1 MRMKMGALLGALL
14 LLTVFFTGCS
24 APGGGQTTA
33 GSSQA
38 VQSQSAK
45 LLVKMLDVGQG
56 DAILIETGVQTV
68 LVDTSDLDER
78 EKLKSELKE
87 AGVTKIDKVILTHP
101 HADHIGGMDVLLAD
115 FQVGEVFDN
124 GMPSTSKIFI
134 RYMKE
139 LKEKN
144 IKRHGLKAGEVL
156 DLGNGVIFKVLAPS
170 EELAAKGAKQ
180 GYKHDPNNESV
191 MGQLIYGDFK
201 MMFTGD
207 GEAPE
212 EKEVLAA
219 LAGTDLHSQV
229 LKAGHHGSKTSS
241 SKEWLRAVN
250 PETALISCGAGNDYG
265 HPHKETMKKYQALKM
280 KIYETDKN
288 GTITLTSD
296 GKGYEVSVEKGDAQ

>member
-38 VQSQSAK
+38 VQSQPAK

-156 DLGNGVIFKVLAPS
+156 DLHGPTG
-170 EELAAKGAKQ
+170 
-180 GYKHDPNNESV
+180 GYNLKIAFS
-191 MGQLIYGDFK
+191 
-201 MMFTGD
+201 TGY
-207 GEAPE
+207 
-212 EKEVLAA
+212 
-219 LAGTDLHSQV
+219 LAGLS
-229 LKAGHHGSKTSS
+229 AG
-241 SKEWLRAVN
+241 
-250 PETALISCGAGNDYG
+250 
-265 HPHKETMKKYQALKM
+265 KK
-280 KIYETDKN
+280 
-288 GTITLTSD
+288 
-296 GKGYEVSVEKGDAQ
+296 

>member
-38 VQSQSAK
+38 VQSQPAK

-56 DAILIETGVQTV
+56 DAILIETGEQTV

-170 EELAAKGAKQ
+170 EDLAAKGAKQ

-212 EKEVLAA
+212 EKEVLAS

-296 GKGYEVSVEKGDAQ
+296 GKGYDVSVEKGDAQ

>member
-38 VQSQSAK
+38 VQSQPAK

-56 DAILIETGVQTV
+56 DAILIETGEQTV

-101 HADHIGGMDVLLAD
+101 HADHIGGMDLLLAD

-212 EKEVLAA
+212 EKEVLAF

-265 HPHKETMKKYQALKM
+265 HPHKETMKKYHALKM